1 ARVKA
6 EAYRSVNNLLARR
19 KVVDAYG
26 KYMKARGL
34 TITEYPEVDDQGIS
48 ATVHFRERDE
58 DLSLEG
64 QQCAHCGTHQ
74 FPKGRVCVRC
84 HSKDQWTP
92 ACYSDLSGKVVTYTL
107 DAFFPSPEPPTA
119 VGIVE
124 VVNADGSSGPRIHMQ
139 IGETSAK
146 DIAVDLPVEFTFRCI
161 HRVGLRPNY
170 FWKCTPVV
178 SASAEGVAA

>member
-1 ARVKA
+1 
-6 EAYRSVNNLLARR
+6 
-19 KVVDAYG
+19 
-26 KYMKARGL
+26 
-34 TITEYPEVDDQGIS
+34 
-48 ATVHFRERDE
+48 
-58 DLSLEG
+58 
-64 QQCAHCGTHQ
+64 
-74 FPKGRVCVRC
+74 
-84 HSKDQWTP
+84 
-92 ACYSDLSGKVVTYTL
+92 YSDLSGKVVTYTL

-124 VVNADGSSGPRIHMQ
+124 VVNADGSAGPRIHMQ

-146 DIAVDLPVEFTFRCI
+146 DIAVDLPVAFTFRCI